1 VALIMTLELRADIT
15 ADPDLHQFMLMH
27 GALPVCEGW
36 IKKRPRAE
44 ASGSERP
51 SPGEQFTMNWPAG
64 VRPII
69 DQIDRDALFVPSR
82 DEYVPL
88 AYGQISKPELTEAAG
103 HLRAHAN
110 DTIRIADLVERLVR
124 ELP

>member
-1 VALIMTLELRADIT
+1 VALIMTLELRDLIT

-27 GALPVCEGW
+27 GALPVAEGW

-44 ASGSERP
+44 ANERP
-51 SPGEQFTMNWPAG
+51 VAGEQLSMNWPAS

-69 DQIDRDALFVPSR
+69 EQIDRDALFVPSR

-88 AYGQISKPELTEAAG
+88 LFGQITKPELTEAAG
-103 HLRAHAN
+103 HLREHAK